1 MSQLACRWGWLGV
14 AFLASALPCGSWL
27 VAQDESAV
35 PAARVDFLGDP
46 LPPHALLRLGTHRF
60 NPSNIADLA
69 VSADGRVVVSLGGA
83 GLVGWDAETGQQ
95 LWEHENSNPR
105 GIEISSASYGF
116 RGLSHSPHSNHL
128 VYVTQRGTIGWVEY
142 ATGTLTEIRLPFSE
156 SINAL
161 DVSADESLLAL
172 GCEKCLVVCDREGV
186 EKYRVANEPA
196 TSIRERGAN
205 DRLTFGG
212 EFSYARF
219 SPDGKRLALVNS
231 QHPLAIRILAADT
244 GEELS
249 TIETSGYVI
258 RLYFS
263 LDGKRIYTTEQTIAA
278 RAYDIEAGEMLWERL
293 FSPPGQD
300 ERYTTDIA
308 MSPTG
313 QELAVGT
320 AIGEDQRIHLVNPDN
335 GVTVGELEGHTWK
348 PWCLAYRS
356 DGSELYSAGWDS
368 VVRRWDVAARQP
380 IRLENGERASGTCT
394 LSPDGQTVV
403 FGDDTGKLH
412 LIERGTGKRLRTLE
426 VPEVGFSQV
435 MYSSDGQRLAAGGST
450 KSEIHVVVWSTA
462 TGEIEHHWQYAKG
475 RDVHS
480 NVEALSFSRDGN
492 RLAACVF
499 HRSECWVFDLAKN
512 EQIMKVR
519 HPGVYGLCLRA
530 DGEAFVSAGWDRKI
544 RVWSC
549 ETKEVVKEHV
559 MAADQGRDP
568 RMYGALY
575 SPDDQTIVVLR
586 MDATIGV
593 FSPELEPLRDIK
605 MEGSVTY
612 GSFCFSRNGRWLGVG
627 HSDGAAAVYDLAT
640 GETLWREAQHKKYV
654 YNVCF
659 SLDDRCLLTGGQD
672 GVCYLWDLN
681 VGGVTS
687 VDWAALGVDLMGDSV
702 KAAFVA
708 QQRMMAE
715 PEAALG
721 AVESVLQSLAA
732 EASSEPNGRVTSAYA
747 RIIDVL
753 GGLPTPAA
761 DALLEQLQKSGPTL
775 AIKRQAFIARRQRSA
790 PASPER

>member
-14 AFLASALPCGSWL
+14 AILASALPCGSWMA
-27 VAQDESAV
+27 AQDPSAV
-35 PAARVDFLGDP
+35 RADRLDFLGDP

-60 NPSNIADLA
+60 NPSSIAALA
-69 VSADGRVVVSLGGA
+69 VSQDGRVVVSLGGT

-95 LWEHENSNPR
+95 LWEHENLDRR
-105 GIEISSASYGF
+105 GIEISSAAYGF
-116 RGLSHSPHSNHL
+116 RGLCHSAHSNRL
-128 VYVTQRGTIGWVEY
+128 VHVTPRGTIAWVDY
-142 ATGTLTEIRLPFSE
+142 ATGHLTESPLPIFE

-161 DVSADESLLAL
+161 DVSADESLLAV
-172 GCEKCLVVCDREGV
+172 GCEKFLAVCDREGN
-186 EKYRVANEPA
+186 EKYRIANEPLKP
-196 TSIRERGAN
+196 IRERGAN

-231 QHPLAIRILAADT
+231 QQPLAIRILAADT

-249 TIETSGYVI
+249 TIETGGYVI
-258 RLYFS
+258 RLCFS
-263 LDGKRIYTTEQTIAA
+263 LDGQRIYTTEQTIAA
-278 RAYDIEAGEMLWERL
+278 RAYNVESGEMLWERL

-308 MSPTG
+308 LSPTG

-320 AIGEDQRIHLVNPDN
+320 AIGEDQRIHLVDPSN
-335 GVTVGELEGHTWK
+335 GATVGELEGHTWK

-368 VVRRWDVAARQP
+368 VVRRWDVAQRQQ

-412 LIERGTGKRLRTLE
+412 LLELATGKRLRTLE
-426 VPEVGFSQV
+426 LPEVGFSQV
-435 MYSSDGQRLAAGGST
+435 VYSSDGQRLAAGGST
-450 KSEIHVVVWSTA
+450 KSEIHVVVWSTG
-462 TGEIEHHWQYAKG
+462 TGEIEHQWQYAKG
-475 RDVHS
+475 RDVHA
-480 NVEALSFSRDGN
+480 NVEALSFSLDGN

-499 HRSECWVFDLAKN
+499 RRSECWVFDLSKN

-519 HPGVYGLCLRA
+519 HPGVYGLCLRS
-530 DGEAFVSAGWDRKI
+530 DGETLVSAGWDRKI

-559 MAADQGRDP
+559 IDADQGPDP
-568 RMYGALY
+568 RMYGVLY
-575 SPDDQTIVVLR
+575 SPDDQAIVVLR
-586 MDATIGV
+586 MDATMGV
-593 FSPELEPLRDIK
+593 FSPDLEPLRDIK
-605 MEGSVTY
+605 MEGGVIY

-627 HSDGAAAVYDLAT
+627 HSDGKAVVYDLAT
-640 GETLWREAQHKKYV
+640 GAALWREAQHKKYV
-654 YNVCF
+654 YNVRF
-659 SLDDRCLLTGGQD
+659 SPDERGLLTGGQD

-681 VGGVTS
+681 ELGVS
-687 VDWAALGVDLMGDSV
+687 AVDWAALAADLTGDSMP
-702 KAAFVA
+702 AAFAA
-708 QQRMMAE
+708 QQRMLAE
-715 PEAALG
+715 PEAAAGTL
-721 AVESVLQSLAA
+721 ESVLLSLAA
-732 EASSEPNGRVTSAYA
+732 EAGSEPSERVTSAYA
-747 RIIDVL
+747 RIIEVL

-775 AIKRQAFIARRQRSA
+775 AIKRQAFTARRQRTV
-790 PASPER
+790 PASPQR